1 MESPLAG
8 AIIEDETA
16 LVDRLQSGDP
26 EAIDEVVDAFSK
38 PLYAFIMR
46 LVGDSATAEDIFQET
61 WIRVIRHIG
70 GFRRQARFSTWLF
83 QIALNQ
89 SRSSMRR
96 SSSREYVALEDAPE
110 LSQDPDVDAESI
122 LRAEKVRKIVDSL
135 PPKMREVVVLRFYN
149 EKSEQEIAEII
160 DCPLG
165 TVKSR
170 LHRAMIFL
178 KEKMDG
184 FNPSE
189 YATEAEDENEFE

>member
-26 EAIDEVVDAFSK
+26 EAIDEVVDVFSK
-38 PLYAFIMR
+38 PLYAFILR

-70 GFRRQARFSTWLF
+70 GFRRQAKFSTWLF

>member
-26 EAIDEVVDAFSK
+26 EAIDEVVDVFSK
-38 PLYAFIMR
+38 PLYAFILR
-46 LVGDSATAEDIFQET
+46 LVGDSVTAEDIFQET

-70 GFRRQARFSTWLF
+70 GFRRQAKFSTWLF

>member
-26 EAIDEVVDAFSK
+26 EAIDEVVDVFSK
-38 PLYAFIMR
+38 PLYAFILR

-61 WIRVIRHIG
+61 WIRMIRHIG
-70 GFRRQARFSTWLF
+70 GFRRQAKFSTWLF

>member
-8 AIIEDETA
+8 AIIENEDA
-16 LVDRLQSGDP
+16 LVDRLQSGAPD
-26 EAIDEVVDAFSK
+26 AIDEAVDAFSK
-38 PLYAFIMR
+38 PLYAFILR
-46 LVGDSATAEDIFQET
+46 LVSDTAAAEDIFQET

-89 SRSSMRR
+89 CRSAMQR
-96 SSSREYVALEDAPE
+96 SGRREYVALEDAPD
-110 LSQDPDVDAESI
+110 LAQDPDVDAESI

-149 EKSEQEIAEII
+149 EKTEQEIAEILN
-160 DCPLG
+160 CPLG

-189 YATEAEDENEFE
+189 YSAEVEDEEEPE